1 MQVFINIIIFCIIVF
16 LYIHV
21 NYQFKKGEDLEIYEM
36 DYTTNT
42 HLQEICNVKQPVL
55 FQFKFDEL
63 ENMTPEKI
71 AKTAGSHECRVK
83 DLNDYRDETISS
95 VDHVVFPYET
105 AYKIFMR
112 DTKSRYYTEN
122 NEFFLEE
129 SGLIHELQ
137 EIDKFLKPNFCLKT
151 KYDFLSGSLHAGL
164 PLRYHN
170 YDRYFLIVASGKIRV
185 KMTPYKSRKYLQ
197 TIVDYE
203 KYEFR
208 SRMDVWCSHKKNEKE
223 MEKLRFLEFDVHA
236 NHVLYIPPY
245 WYYSIQFTENTSV
258 FAATYCTIMNAVAHS
273 AEWGRYYLQ
282 QANIRQKIT
291 KTMDM
296 PGEEEETVE
305 EITDSP
311 NPLHLYDSNTTSV

>member
-1 MQVFINIIIFCIIVF
+1 MQMFINIIVFCIIVF

-36 DYTTNT
+36 DYTTNA

-63 ENMTPEKI
+63 ENIRPEKL
-71 AKTAGSHECRVK
+71 AKTAGSHECKIK
-83 DLNDYRDETISS
+83 DVNDYYDENISS
-95 VDHVVFPYET
+95 VDHVVFPFET
-105 AYKIFMR
+105 AYKLFMR
-112 DTKSRYYTEN
+112 DTKSIYYTEN
-122 NEFFLEE
+122 NEFFIEE
-129 SGLIHELQ
+129 SGLIQELQ
-137 EIDKFLKPNFCLKT
+137 EIDAFLKPSFCLKT
-151 KYDFLSGSLHAGL
+151 KYDFLCGSLNAHS

-170 YDRYFLIVASGKIRV
+170 YDRYFLIVVSGKIRV
-185 KMTPYKSRKYLQ
+185 KMTPYKSRKQLH

-208 SRMDVWCSHKKNEKE
+208 SPVEVWSPQKKYEKE
-223 MEKLRFLEFDVHA
+223 MEKLRFLEFDVNA
-236 NHVLYIPPY
+236 NDVLYIPPY
-245 WYYSIQFTENTSV
+245 WYYSIQFTENTTV

-282 QANIRQKIT
+282 QANIRKKIT

-296 PGEEEETVE
+296 PSEEEV

-311 NPLHLYDSNTTSV
+311 ETSHLYDGNTTAL